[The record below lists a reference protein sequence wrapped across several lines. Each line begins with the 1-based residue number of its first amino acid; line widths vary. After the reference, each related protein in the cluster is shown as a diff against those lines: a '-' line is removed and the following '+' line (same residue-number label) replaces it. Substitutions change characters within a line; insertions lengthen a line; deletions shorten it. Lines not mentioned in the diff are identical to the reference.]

1 MLVHFYKLD
10 PSPGVD
16 FSKMVRSLHGLPV
29 TSSSPDDARGFWV
42 IAFFARSKLK
52 LDETNVG
59 LILQSVL
66 GGFATDFAVVEVKD
80 WIFKF
85 TVFSPEVGLLIYK
98 LGTALIPIL
107 KCLLIFGMSAVCN
120 LLNPSFHHLSGLT
133 SNGFKFATKRISVL
147 TLR

>member
-85 TVFSPEVGLLIYK
+85 TVSSGEVIYN
-98 LGTALIPIL
+98 LGIISDASF
-107 KCLLIFGMSAVCN
+107 KV
-120 LLNPSFHHLSGLT
+120 SFHPWNEHNLHLAESFVSASLEI
-133 SNGFKFATKRISVL
+133 NFH
-147 TLR
+147 

>member
-10 PSPGVD
+10 PSRGID

-29 TSSSPDDARGFWV
+29 TSSSPDDARGFWL
-42 IAFFARSKLK
+42 IAFFACSKLK

-85 TVFSPEVGLLIYK
+85 TVSSKWLTQFDLWNERGCVCFPWNQFSLD
-98 LGTALIPIL
+98 
-107 KCLLIFGMSAVCN
+107 
-120 LLNPSFHHLSGLT
+120 
-133 SNGFKFATKRISVL
+133 
-147 TLR
+147 

>member
-16 FSKMVRSLHGLPV
+16 FSKMVRSLHSLPV
-29 TSSSPDDARGFWV
+29 TSSSPDDARGFWL

-66 GGFATDFAVVEVKD
+66 GGFATGFAVVEVKD

-85 TVFSPEVGLLIYK
+85 TVSSKWLTQLDLWNERGCVCFPWNQFSLD
-98 LGTALIPIL
+98 
-107 KCLLIFGMSAVCN
+107 
-120 LLNPSFHHLSGLT
+120 
-133 SNGFKFATKRISVL
+133 
-147 TLR
+147 